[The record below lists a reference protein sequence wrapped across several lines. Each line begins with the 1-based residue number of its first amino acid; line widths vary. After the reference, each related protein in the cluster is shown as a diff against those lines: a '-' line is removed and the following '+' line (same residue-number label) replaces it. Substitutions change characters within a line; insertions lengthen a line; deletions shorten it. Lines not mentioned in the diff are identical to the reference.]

1 MRIEC
6 SSEFKKLGKMAS
18 KMVGMNGKANDLL
31 RDATLQIGRA
41 SDPKYGVP
49 ASAVANPIFVG
60 DHAALGQTIGLTP
73 EMEALFKANPL
84 AVNMKPKYNPRTGK
98 YDYQYTK
105 SGIKT
110 YTGDS
115 GELIAAQA
123 ISPWNASYFPEMF
136 KQPLLYSHARD
147 LVKRLGGTNPWG
159 EVQNLALAAYSGWG
173 LIDEAGTVA
182 ANLKQNVNVQG
193 GIMTSAIIN
202 IKVFFNFTIEEME
215 RAKGDNGSPFA
226 GSLMAEKQRYA
237 QYVIDMITD
246 YLTYYGNEATNT
258 LGLFDINGV
267 TTWNGQTLEEIA
279 ADDSN
284 TNKGYSMYRALAKMV
299 TDFMDASQNKFDIV
313 RVAVSPK
320 AYNLLTSVPY
330 SNTYEA
336 KSALAIFEEN
346 FNAGVTKN
354 GSKPTVEF
362 FADPM
367 LAANTDF
374 NPTNNDYTV
383 ITAPEIGAGPNDEK
397 QDILLL
403 GVPLENFTYPVY
415 PNAYDQQ
422 HAVLR
427 RFAGV
432 FAPVGIAVKVY
443 SGFGTSQYVAKP
455 VATPPAGDFSG
466 SVSVTLSCA
475 TEGAD
480 IYYTDDGSTPTSGST
495 KYTTAISISST
506 KTIKA
511 IAVKSGRTDSAV
523 LSATY
528 TKQATGV

>member
-6 SSEFKKLGKMAS
+6 SKGFKKLGKLADR
-18 KMVGMNGKANDLL
+18 MVGMNGKANDIL
-31 RDATLQIGRA
+31 RDATLQIGPA
-41 SDPKYGVP
+41 SDPHFGVP
-49 ASAVANPIFVG
+49 ASAVTSPIYVG
-60 DHAALGQTIGLTP
+60 DSAALGNMVGLTP
-73 EMEALFKANPL
+73 EIEALYKKSALN
-84 AVNMKPKYNPRTGK
+84 VNMKPRFNMKTGK
-98 YDYQYTK
+98 YDMVCSK
-105 SGIKT
+105 SGIQT

-123 ISPWNASYFPEMF
+123 ISPWNASYFPEIF

-173 LIDEAGTVA
+173 LVDAAGTVA

-193 GIMTSAIIN
+193 GMMSSAIIN
-202 IKVFFNFTIEEME
+202 IKVFFNFTVEEME
-215 RAKGDNGSPFA
+215 RAKGGNDNPFA

-246 YLTYYGNEATNT
+246 YLTYYGNEDTNT
-258 LGLFDINGV
+258 LGLLDINGE
-267 TTWNGQTLEEIA
+267 TTWAGQTLAEIA

-284 TNKGYSMYRALAKMV
+284 TNKGYTMYQALASAI
-299 TDFMDASQNKFDIV
+299 TDFMGASQNKFDIV
-313 RVAVSPK
+313 RVAMAPA

-354 GSKPTVEF
+354 GSKPKIEF

-374 NPTNNDYTV
+374 NSSLSDKLV

-397 QDILLL
+397 QDLLLL

-432 FAPVGIAVKVY
+432 FAPVGIAVKCY
-443 SGFGTSQYVAKP
+443 SGFGTTKRT
-455 VATPPAGDFSG
+455 VATPTATPAAP
-466 SVSVTLSCA
+466 A
-475 TEGAD
+475 TFASTQNVKLATTTTGAT
-480 IYYTDDGSTPTSGST
+480 IYYTTDGSAPTAEST
-495 KYTTAISISST
+495 EYTSAGIDLAATT
-506 KTIKA
+506 TIKA
-511 IAVKSGRTDSAV
+511 IAVKSGYFDSAV
-523 LSATY
+523 FSGTY
-528 TKQATGV
+528 TKS

>member
-1 MRIEC
+1 MRIDC
-6 SSEFKKLGKMAS
+6 SSEFRRLGKMAS
-18 KMVGMNGKANDLL
+18 RMVARNGSAANIL

-41 SDPKYGVP
+41 SDPHYGVP
-49 ASAVANPIFVG
+49 AMAVQNPIYVG
-60 DHAALGQTIGLTP
+60 DAAALGAAVGLTP
-73 EMEALFKANPL
+73 ELEALYKKNALGVNIKPRF
-84 AVNMKPKYNPRTGK
+84 NMKTGK
-98 YDYQYTK
+98 YDMVYSK
-105 SGIKT
+105 SGVQT

-123 ISPWNASYFPEMF
+123 ISPWNASYFPEIF

-159 EVQNLALAAYSGWG
+159 EVQNLQLAAYSGWG
-173 LIDEAGTVA
+173 LVDAAGTVA

-193 GIMTSAIIN
+193 GIMSSSIIN
-202 IKVFFNFTIEEME
+202 IKVFFNFTVEEME

-246 YLTYYGNEATNT
+246 YLTYYGNEETNT
-258 LGLFDINGV
+258 LGLFDINGE
-267 TTWNGQTLEEIA
+267 TTWAGQTLEEIA

-284 TNKGYSMYRALAKMV
+284 TNKGYTMYKALAKAI
-299 TDFMDASQNKFDIV
+299 TDFMGASQNKFDIV
-313 RVAVSPK
+313 RVAMAPA

-330 SNTYEA
+330 SNTYEP

-346 FNAGVTKN
+346 FNAGMTKN
-354 GSKPTVEF
+354 GSKPKVEF
-362 FADPM
+362 FSDPFLSAD
-367 LAANTDF
+367 TEF
-374 NPTNNDYTV
+374 NPSLSDKLV

-397 QDILLL
+397 QDLLLL

-443 SGFGTSQYVAKP
+443 SGFGTTKRT
-455 VATPPAGDFSG
+455 VATPTATPVAGTYTG
-466 SVSVTLSCA
+466 TQSVKLECA

-480 IYYTDDGSTPTSGST
+480 IYYTTDGSTPTTDST
-495 KYTTAISISST
+495 KFTSNISVAATT
-506 KTIKA
+506 TIKA
-511 IAVKSGRTDSAV
+511 IAVKEGQYNSSV
-523 LSATY
+523 LTAAY
-528 TKQATGV
+528 TIS

>member
-1 MRIEC
+1 MRIDC
-6 SSEFKKLGKMAS
+6 SSEFKKLGKMAGR
-18 KMVGMNGKANDLL
+18 MIGMNGKANDLL

-41 SDPKYGVP
+41 SDPHYGVP
-49 ASAVANPIFVG
+49 ASAVANPIYVG
-60 DHAALGQTIGLTP
+60 DKAAIGNAVGLTP
-73 EMEALFKANPL
+73 ELDALYKKNAMGVDIRPRFN
-84 AVNMKPKYNPRTGK
+84 VRTGK
-98 YDYQYTK
+98 YDMVFSK
-105 SGIKT
+105 SGIKS

-123 ISPWNASYFPEMF
+123 ISPWNASYFPEIF

-147 LVKRLGGTNPWG
+147 LVKRMGGTNPWG
-159 EVQNLALAAYSGWG
+159 EVQNLQLAAYSGWG
-173 LIDEAGTVA
+173 LIDAAGTVA

-193 GIMTSAIIN
+193 GIMSSAIIN
-202 IKVFFNFTIEEME
+202 IKVFFNFTVEEME

-246 YLTYYGNEATNT
+246 YLTYYGNEATGT
-258 LGLFDINGV
+258 LGLLDVNGE
-267 TTWNGQTLEEIA
+267 TSWAGQTLEEIA
-279 ADDSN
+279 ADSGN
-284 TNKGYSMYRALAKMV
+284 TNKGYTMYQALAKAI
-299 TDFMDASQNKFDIV
+299 TDFMGASQNKFDIV
-313 RVAVSPK
+313 RVAMSPA

-354 GSKPTVEF
+354 GSKPKVEF
-362 FADPM
+362 FADPL
-367 LAANTDF
+367 LAANTEF
-374 NPTNNDYTV
+374 NPSLSDKLV

-397 QDILLL
+397 QDMLLL

-432 FAPVGIAVKVY
+432 FAPVGIAVKCY
-443 SGFGTSQYVAKP
+443 TGFGTTKRTCANIVADP
-455 VATPPAGDFSG
+455 EAPATFAGTQN
-466 SVSVTLSCA
+466 VKLSCA
-475 TEGAD
+475 TAGAT
-480 IYYTDDGSTPTSGST
+480 IYYTTDGTAPSAESTAYTSAGIDLSA
-495 KYTTAISISST
+495 TT
-506 KTIKA
+506 TIKA
-511 IAVKSGRTDSAV
+511 IAIKDGYYDSAV
-523 LSATY
+523 FSGTY
-528 TKQATGV
+528 TKS